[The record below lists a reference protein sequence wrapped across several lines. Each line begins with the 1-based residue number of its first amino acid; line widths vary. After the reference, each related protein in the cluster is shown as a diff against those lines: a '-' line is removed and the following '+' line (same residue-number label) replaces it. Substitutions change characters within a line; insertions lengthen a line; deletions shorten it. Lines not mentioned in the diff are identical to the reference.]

1 MFRIF
6 LVLIS
11 FWVMFFNSN
20 ARPLKSSVD
29 SGNVEVK
36 GLVLKY
42 VLIDTP
48 YEMYQVI
55 FSNSPY
61 FTDSVYMK
69 YGGSDSYEHI
79 KWLKKCYES
88 FLPEEKSKLKYIFDK
103 AFEYWMMVETTKLDD
118 DASLSEII
126 DCLTSPRI
134 HYQNE
139 IVKDSIREFL
149 PYFYNNYLKD
159 YLASNKKVFDDR
171 ALELMDQVRRN
182 NSDILGFMEDV
193 SGVSFRKKFNVCF
206 YFTLRLIGADGF
218 TKENTNISTLQRH
231 IKDYSML
238 FGTPFHEFSHQLFQ
252 TFSRDSLFIKAAG
265 TLKTD
270 TKLFNYWDKQLQRKQ
285 YDWPGWCE
293 ENLVQGFAKY
303 LYLKYYKKEL
313 DVKTYVYDDDFY
325 NYLKKNNFDGKKM
338 SLADVS
344 IKFLESI
351 GGK

>member
-88 FLPEEKSKLKYIFDK
+88 FLPEEK
-103 AFEYWMMVETTKLDD
+103 
-118 DASLSEII
+118 
-126 DCLTSPRI
+126 
-134 HYQNE
+134 
-139 IVKDSIREFL
+139 
-149 PYFYNNYLKD
+149 
-159 YLASNKKVFDDR
+159 
-171 ALELMDQVRRN
+171 
-182 NSDILGFMEDV
+182 
-193 SGVSFRKKFNVCF
+193 
-206 YFTLRLIGADGF
+206 
-218 TKENTNISTLQRH
+218 
-231 IKDYSML
+231 
-238 FGTPFHEFSHQLFQ
+238 
-252 TFSRDSLFIKAAG
+252 
-265 TLKTD
+265 
-270 TKLFNYWDKQLQRKQ
+270 
-285 YDWPGWCE
+285 
-293 ENLVQGFAKY
+293 
-303 LYLKYYKKEL
+303 
-313 DVKTYVYDDDFY
+313 
-325 NYLKKNNFDGKKM
+325 
-338 SLADVS
+338 
-344 IKFLESI
+344 
-351 GGK
+351 

>member
-1 MFRIF
+1 M
-6 LVLIS
+6 S
-11 FWVMFFNSN
+11 FNSN
-20 ARPLKSSVD
+20 ASTLQPPGD
-29 SGNVEVK
+29 SCNVEIK
-36 GLVLKY
+36 GPVLKY

-61 FTDSVYMK
+61 FTDSTYLK
-69 YGGSDSYEHI
+69 YGGADSYEHI

-103 AFEYWMMVETTKLDD
+103 AFEYRMKVETTKLGDN
-118 DASLSEII
+118 ASLSEII
-126 DCLTSPRI
+126 DCLTSPQI
-134 HYQNE
+134 HYQND

-149 PYFYNNYLKD
+149 PYFYNYYLKD
-159 YLASNKKVFDDR
+159 YLALNKKVFDDR

-193 SGVSFRKKFNVCF
+193 SGVSFRKKFNVRF
-206 YFTLRLIGADGF
+206 YFTFRLIGADGF
-218 TKENTNISTLQRH
+218 TKGSTNISTLQRH

-252 TFSRDSLFIKAAG
+252 TFSRDSIFVKAAG
-265 TLKTD
+265 TLKAD
-270 TKLFNYWDKQLQRKQ
+270 TKLFDYWDKQLQRKQ

-338 SLADVS
+338 SLSDVS
-344 IKFLESI
+344 IKFLENIS
-351 GGK
+351 GKNL